1 MQCFA
6 ASFFSLDPDSSDV
19 GRLAGESLQR
29 QFGAER
35 LRAVVVYATMN
46 HDHAEMLEGLRATL
60 PEDVLLL
67 GSSVQGVVGD
77 GELAEEGMVMG
88 AIGLG
93 GEALNCAAALEHEI
107 QIQPFEKG
115 QALGKRLKS
124 ELGAEPKLVIMYYD
138 PLSGVDVETLI
149 AGMRT
154 ELSCE
159 LVGGGSGQPWGRPL
173 ETAQFWGTEVLSH
186 GVLAVALSGP
196 FATEIGICHGTAPTG
211 ISSVVTKA
219 DGNQVLEI
227 DGRPAAEIW
236 REVTGCSVSDLLL
249 QSHFAT
255 WAVGIERRAIVQ
267 GADGEQELTGRVIRG
282 AFGFNA
288 DTGAM
293 ILQAA
298 VAEGTRIM
306 LHHRTVE
313 DVLNGTVVM
322 GTELVARLHDRRPW
336 AVFGFECAARTFP
349 FLGPSKTREEHQG
362 LRRAVAPAAPWLG
375 MMAWGEIGPSL
386 GQTAFHNYT
395 YPLVVLVDAPPER

>member
-6 ASFFSLDPDSSDV
+6 ASFFSLEPDSSDA
-19 GRLAGESLQR
+19 GSLAAESLQR

-35 LRAVVVYATMN
+35 LKAVIVYATMN
-46 HDHAEMLEGLRATL
+46 HDHAELLEALRAKL
-60 PEDVLLL
+60 PKDVLLL
-67 GSSVQGVVGD
+67 GSSVQGVVGND
-77 GELAEEGMVMG
+77 ELAEEGMVTG

-93 GEALNCAAALEHEI
+93 GEALHCVAALEREI

-115 QALGKRLKS
+115 CVLAKKLKDDLGV
-124 ELGAEPKLVIMYYD
+124 EPTLVVLYYD

-154 ELSCE
+154 QLACE

-196 FATEIGICHGTAPTG
+196 FAVEIGICHGTAPTG

-219 DGNQVLEI
+219 EGNQVLEI
-227 DGRPAAEIW
+227 DGRPAVEIW
-236 REVTGCSVSDLLL
+236 REVTGCSASDLLH

-255 WAVGIERRAIVQ
+255 WAVGVERCSRVQ
-267 GADGEQELTGRVIRG
+267 GPDGVQELTGRVIRG
-282 AFGFNA
+282 AFGFNTE
-288 DTGAM
+288 TGAM

-298 VAEGTRIM
+298 VPEGTKIM

-313 DVLNGTVVM
+313 DVLNGTTLM
-322 GTELVARLHDRRPW
+322 GADLAQRLHDRRPW
-336 AVFGFECAARTFP
+336 AVLGFECAARTFP
-349 FLGPSKTREEHQG
+349 FLGPNKTREEHQG
-362 LRRAVAPAAPWLG
+362 LRQVVAPAAPWLG
-375 MMAWGEIGPSL
+375 MMAWGEIAPCV

-395 YPLVVLVDAPPER
+395 YPLVVLVDAPPDR